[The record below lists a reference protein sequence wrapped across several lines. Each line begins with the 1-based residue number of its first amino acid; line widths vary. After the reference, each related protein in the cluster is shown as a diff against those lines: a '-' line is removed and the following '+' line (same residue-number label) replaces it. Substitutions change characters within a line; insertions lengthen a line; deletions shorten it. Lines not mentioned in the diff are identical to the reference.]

1 MVEIKNLVKRYGE
14 KVVFDGFSITFKD
27 KKVTAILGNSGIGKT
42 TLLNVIARLTDFDGD
57 VLLSGKGISYV
68 FQSPRLINTLTV
80 LQNVEYVLTTD
91 YPDYGERKKVA
102 RENLIKAEI
111 DHLENKFPSE
121 ISGGEKQRVQL
132 ARAFSKPSELLIMD
146 EPFSSL
152 DISLKSRLMKLYISF
167 LKENPKTVIFVTHDP
182 FEALSFSDDIVI
194 LQDGGYKRFEVL
206 SEKENRDLES
216 KEISSLRKEI
226 YNALT

>member
-57 VLLSGKGISYV
+57 ILLSGKGISYV

-216 KEISSLRKEI
+216 EEISSLRKEI

>member
-14 KVVFDGFSITFKD
+14 KVVFDGLSITFKD

-57 VLLSGKGISYV
+57 VLLSSKGISYV
-68 FQSPRLINTLTV
+68 FQSPRLIDTLTV

-91 YPDYGERKKVA
+91 YPDNGERKKVA
-102 RENLIKAEI
+102 RENLKKAEI

-182 FEALSFSDDIVI
+182 FEALSFADDIVI

-216 KEISSLRKEI
+216 DEISNLRKEI
-226 YNALT
+226 YNVLT

>member
-68 FQSPRLINTLTV
+68 FQSPRLIDTLTV